1 MGKGQIYKI
10 HSDFYYVDDGNACHE
25 CKIREVLKKQKEKDQ
40 LKQKQAQAKQEKKN
54 EESVNYFLADNKTT
68 WFSKLIE
75 KMKGRGK

>member
-1 MGKGQIYKI
+1 MPLRIISLEGPKARLG
-10 HSDFYYVDDGNACHE
+10 E
-25 CKIREVLKKQKEKDQ
+25 